1 MILLSK
7 VQNLKISTY
16 IITCYG
22 IIMAMEKILRKSD
35 EPFFEGVDCVS
46 MCVSNLEEGLRFYR
60 DILGMPLLWRTEKA
74 CGLGMKEVKT
84 EFVLTTDDNLMVDMK
99 VENVEEAVTEF
110 VRAGGVVEDG
120 PFDIDIGK
128 CAVVADPWG
137 NRYCILDTSKGTY
150 DTDDEGVVS
159 GVSKK

>member
-7 VQNLKISTY
+7 VQNLEISAY

-35 EPFFEGVDCVS
+35 DPFFEGVDCVS
-46 MCVSNLEEGLRFYR
+46 MCVSDLEEGLRFYR
-60 DILGMPLLWRTEKA
+60 DALGLELLWRTEKA
-74 CGLGMKEVKT
+74 CGLGMKEGKT

-99 VENVEEAVTEF
+99 VENVEKAAAKF
-110 VRAGGVVEDG
+110 AQAGGVVEDG

-150 DTDDEGVVS
+150 DTDDKGAAS